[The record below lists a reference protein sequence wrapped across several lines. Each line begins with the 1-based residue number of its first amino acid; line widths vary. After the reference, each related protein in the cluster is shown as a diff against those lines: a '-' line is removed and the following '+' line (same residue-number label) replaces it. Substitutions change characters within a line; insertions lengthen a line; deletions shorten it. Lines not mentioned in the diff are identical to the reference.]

1 MTVRRIAVLLIAC
14 LALVAV
20 GCGSSSKKSSLLVLG
35 SGGGASSTPSTT
47 SSSSSSDPSGGAVTV
62 SMKNIQFNPK
72 TVSVKVGQTVKW
84 VNDEDVPHNVKA
96 QSGASFASPTFSKGG
111 SFEFTP
117 KTAGTISYVCTIH
130 APAMAG
136 TLTVTK

>member
-1 MTVRRIAVLLIAC
+1 VTARRIVVLLVAC
-14 LALVAV
+14 IALVAV
-20 GCGSSSKKSSLLVLG
+20 GCGSSKKSS
-35 SGGGASSTPSTT
+35 GGKSNPAPAPSTT
-47 SSSSSSDPSGGAVTV
+47 SSSSSSSSSSGGAVTV

-96 QSGASFASPTFSKGG
+96 ESGASFASKTFSKGG
-111 SFEFTP
+111 TFEFTP